1 MKSRI
6 VSALSFLRIID
17 AHDGQISLTNAAL
30 LIVLF
35 KI

>member
-1 MKSRI
+1 MKDHI
-6 VSALSFLRIID
+6 IKVLSFLRIID
-17 AHDGQISLTNAAL
+17 AHDGMISLTNAAL